1 MSDDKCPVLTDN
13 DIQLI
18 GSYKEDIAE
27 IQSYGLPDEY
37 LPECGINDKKE
48 TKIGGNRKN
57 FTEILVKM
65 IVFIITASAAGAS
78 TALFLT
84 VIPENWQMY
93 IISIAN
99 RSISLPVCRSTTDYA
114 LGMAQSFL
122 NPSMSCSYRA
132 QMLEQGIT
140 RIQTAVGVIT
150 GISTAT
156 LQDKVRDF
164 ITGNSRQSIQD
175 SSYSYIPT
183 PNSYTTGRGGK
194 RKSKKT
200 RKARKARKS
209 KKSRKSRRY

>member
-1 MSDDKCPVLTDN
+1 MSCPVLTN
-13 DIQLI
+13 KDIELI

-37 LPECGINDKKE
+37 LTECGINDKK
-48 TKIGGNRKN
+48 TGGNRNN
-57 FTEILVKM
+57 FTDILVKI
-65 IVFIITASAAGAS
+65 IVFILTASAAGAS
-78 TALFLT
+78 SALFLT

-99 RSISLPVCRSTTDYA
+99 GSISLPVCRSTTDYA

-150 GISTAT
+150 GISAAT
-156 LQDKVRDF
+156 LEDKVRAF
-164 ITGNSRQSIQD
+164 ITGESKQTIQD
-175 SSYSYIPT
+175 SLG
-183 PNSYTTGRGGK
+183 PNSYSTGRNSGGK
-194 RKSKKT
+194 RKS
-200 RKARKARKS
+200 RKARKS
-209 KKSRKSRRY
+209 RKSKKARKSRRY